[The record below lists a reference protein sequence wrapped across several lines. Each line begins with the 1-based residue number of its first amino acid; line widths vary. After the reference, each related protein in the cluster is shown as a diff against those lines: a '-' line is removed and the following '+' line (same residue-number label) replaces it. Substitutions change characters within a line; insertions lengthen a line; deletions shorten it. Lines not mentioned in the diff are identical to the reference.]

1 MIELKNVC
9 YAYGNE
15 IALRYIN
22 LNIQK
27 GESVIIQGP
36 NGCGKS
42 TLIKIL
48 NGIIFPMEGSYTY
61 ENHEI
66 TEKALKD
73 SRFAKWFHQQIGYV
87 FQNADTQL
95 FCGSVEEEIAF
106 GPTQMG
112 LSEGEIKQRTDD
124 CLKLFGIE
132 KLRERPPYNLSGGEK
147 RKVSLACILS
157 MNPEV
162 LILDEPLAGLDESTQ
177 KMLIDFL
184 KKFHA
189 AGKTLIIITHN
200 NQLAKKLGTRFI
212 QMNEDHE
219 FRGTIENC
227 SVSGSVS
234 GTVYVGGVVGAQ
246 WGGSI
251 TGCSS
256 SATVKGTVDVG
267 GVAGQT
273 NSSATLTACYA
284 TGNVII
290 SYQELRAG
298 RQCCGQDARR
308 CLVFP

>member
-1 MIELKNVC
+1 MKGRFKMIELKNVC
-9 YAYGNE
+9 YAYGKE
-15 IALRYIN
+15 VALRYIN

-42 TLIKIL
+42 TLIKLL

-61 ENHEI
+61 QGHEI
-66 TEKALKD
+66 TEKTLKD
-73 SRFAKWFHQQIGYV
+73 TRFAKWFHQQMGYV

-112 LSEGEIKQRTDD
+112 LSEDEIKQRTED

-132 KLRERPPYNLSGGEK
+132 KLRERPPYHLSGGEK

-177 KMLIDFL
+177 EMLIDFL
-184 KKFHA
+184 KQFHS

-200 NQLAKKLGTRFI
+200 NQLAKELGTRFV

-219 FRGTIENC
+219 I
-227 SVSGSVS
+227 
-234 GTVYVGGVVGAQ
+234 A
-246 WGGSI
+246 I
-251 TGCSS
+251 
-256 SATVKGTVDVG
+256 
-267 GVAGQT
+267 
-273 NSSATLTACYA
+273 
-284 TGNVII
+284 
-290 SYQELRAG
+290 
-298 RQCCGQDARR
+298 
-308 CLVFP
+308 

>member
-9 YAYGNE
+9 YAYGKE

-42 TLIKIL
+42 TLIKLL

-61 ENHEI
+61 QGHEI
-66 TEKALKD
+66 TEKTLKYT
-73 SRFAKWFHQQIGYV
+73 RFAKWFHQQMGYV

-112 LSEGEIKQRTDD
+112 LSENEIRQRTED

-132 KLRERPPYNLSGGEK
+132 KLRERPPYHLSGGEK

-162 LILDEPLAGLDESTQ
+162 LILDEPLAGLDENTQ

-184 KKFHA
+184 KKFHVS
-189 AGKTLIIITHN
+189 GKTLIIITHN
-200 NQLAKKLGTRFI
+200 NQLAKELGTRFI
-212 QMNEDHE
+212 RMNDKHE
-219 FRGTIENC
+219 
-227 SVSGSVS
+227 
-234 GTVYVGGVVGAQ
+234 
-246 WGGSI
+246 
-251 TGCSS
+251 
-256 SATVKGTVDVG
+256 
-267 GVAGQT
+267 
-273 NSSATLTACYA
+273 
-284 TGNVII
+284 II
-290 SYQELRAG
+290 I
-298 RQCCGQDARR
+298 
-308 CLVFP
+308 

>member
-42 TLIKIL
+42 TLIKLL

-61 ENHEI
+61 QGHEI
-66 TEKALKD
+66 TEKTLKD
-73 SRFAKWFHQQIGYV
+73 PRFAKWFHQQMGYV

-112 LSEGEIKQRTDD
+112 LSEGEIKQRPDD

-132 KLRERPPYNLSGGEK
+132 KLRERPPYHLSGGEK

-162 LILDEPLAGLDESTQ
+162 LILDEPLAGLDKNTQ

-200 NQLAKKLGTRFI
+200 NQLAKELGTRFI
-212 QMNEDHE
+212 QMNENHE
-219 FRGTIENC
+219 LTI
-227 SVSGSVS
+227 
-234 GTVYVGGVVGAQ
+234 
-246 WGGSI
+246 
-251 TGCSS
+251 
-256 SATVKGTVDVG
+256 
-267 GVAGQT
+267 
-273 NSSATLTACYA
+273 
-284 TGNVII
+284 
-290 SYQELRAG
+290 
-298 RQCCGQDARR
+298 
-308 CLVFP
+308 

>member
-73 SRFAKWFHQQIGYV
+73 SCFAKWFHQQMGYV

-95 FCGSVEEEIAF
+95 FCGSVEEEISF
-106 GPTQMG
+106 GPIQMG
-112 LSEGEIKQRTDD
+112 LSEEKVKQRTEDS
-124 CLKLFGIE
+124 LRLFGIE
-132 KLRERPPYNLSGGEK
+132 KLRERPPYHLSGGEK

-162 LILDEPLAGLDESTQ
+162 LILDEPLAGLDENTQ

-212 QMNEDHE
+212 QMNENHE
-219 FRGTIENC
+219 LTI
-227 SVSGSVS
+227 
-234 GTVYVGGVVGAQ
+234 
-246 WGGSI
+246 
-251 TGCSS
+251 
-256 SATVKGTVDVG
+256 
-267 GVAGQT
+267 
-273 NSSATLTACYA
+273 
-284 TGNVII
+284 
-290 SYQELRAG
+290 
-298 RQCCGQDARR
+298 
-308 CLVFP
+308 

>member
-9 YAYGNE
+9 YAYGKE

-42 TLIKIL
+42 TLIKLL

-61 ENHEI
+61 QGHEI
-66 TEKALKD
+66 TLKD
-73 SRFAKWFHQQIGYV
+73 TRFAKWFHQQMGYV

-112 LSEGEIKQRTDD
+112 LSENEIRQRTED

-132 KLRERPPYNLSGGEK
+132 KLRERPPYHLSGGEK

-162 LILDEPLAGLDESTQ
+162 LILDEPLAGLDENTQ

-184 KKFHA
+184 KKFHVS
-189 AGKTLIIITHN
+189 GKTLIIITHN
-200 NQLAKKLGTRFI
+200 NQLAKELGTRFI
-212 QMNEDHE
+212 RMNDKHE
-219 FRGTIENC
+219 
-227 SVSGSVS
+227 
-234 GTVYVGGVVGAQ
+234 
-246 WGGSI
+246 
-251 TGCSS
+251 
-256 SATVKGTVDVG
+256 
-267 GVAGQT
+267 
-273 NSSATLTACYA
+273 
-284 TGNVII
+284 II
-290 SYQELRAG
+290 I
-298 RQCCGQDARR
+298 
-308 CLVFP
+308 

>member
-42 TLIKIL
+42 TLIKLL

-61 ENHEI
+61 QGHEI
-66 TEKALKD
+66 TEKTLKD
-73 SRFAKWFHQQIGYV
+73 PRFAKWFHQQMGYV

-106 GPTQMG
+106 GPIQMG
-112 LSEGEIKQRTDD
+112 LSEGKIKQRTDD

-132 KLRERPPYNLSGGEK
+132 KLRERPPYHLSGGEK

-177 KMLIDFL
+177 KMLIDFI

-200 NQLAKKLGTRFI
+200 NQLAKELGTRFI
-212 QMNEDHE
+212 QINENHE
-219 FRGTIENC
+219 LTI
-227 SVSGSVS
+227 
-234 GTVYVGGVVGAQ
+234 
-246 WGGSI
+246 
-251 TGCSS
+251 
-256 SATVKGTVDVG
+256 
-267 GVAGQT
+267 
-273 NSSATLTACYA
+273 
-284 TGNVII
+284 
-290 SYQELRAG
+290 
-298 RQCCGQDARR
+298 
-308 CLVFP
+308 

>member
-9 YAYGNE
+9 YAYGKE

-42 TLIKIL
+42 TLIKLL

-61 ENHEI
+61 QGHEI
-66 TEKALKD
+66 TEKTLKD
-73 SRFAKWFHQQIGYV
+73 TRFAKWFHQQMGYV

-112 LSEGEIKQRTDD
+112 LSENEIRQRTED

-132 KLRERPPYNLSGGEK
+132 KLRERPPYHLSGGEK

-162 LILDEPLAGLDESTQ
+162 LILDEPLAGLDENTQ

-184 KKFHA
+184 KKFHVS
-189 AGKTLIIITHN
+189 GKTLIIITHN
-200 NQLAKKLGTRFI
+200 NQLAKELGTRFI
-212 QMNEDHE
+212 RMNYKHE
-219 FRGTIENC
+219 
-227 SVSGSVS
+227 
-234 GTVYVGGVVGAQ
+234 
-246 WGGSI
+246 
-251 TGCSS
+251 
-256 SATVKGTVDVG
+256 
-267 GVAGQT
+267 
-273 NSSATLTACYA
+273 
-284 TGNVII
+284 II
-290 SYQELRAG
+290 I
-298 RQCCGQDARR
+298 
-308 CLVFP
+308 

>member
-9 YAYGNE
+9 YAYGKE

-42 TLIKIL
+42 TLIKLL

-61 ENHEI
+61 QGHEI
-66 TEKALKD
+66 TEKTLKD
-73 SRFAKWFHQQIGYV
+73 TRFAKWFHQQMGYV

-112 LSEGEIKQRTDD
+112 LSENEIKQRTED

-132 KLRERPPYNLSGGEK
+132 KLRERPPYHLSGGEK

-162 LILDEPLAGLDESTQ
+162 LILDEPLAGLDENTQ

-184 KKFHA
+184 KKFHVL
-189 AGKTLIIITHN
+189 GKTLIIITHN
-200 NQLAKKLGTRFI
+200 NQLAKELGTRFI
-212 QMNEDHE
+212 KMNDKHE
-219 FRGTIENC
+219 ITI
-227 SVSGSVS
+227 
-234 GTVYVGGVVGAQ
+234 
-246 WGGSI
+246 
-251 TGCSS
+251 
-256 SATVKGTVDVG
+256 
-267 GVAGQT
+267 
-273 NSSATLTACYA
+273 
-284 TGNVII
+284 
-290 SYQELRAG
+290 
-298 RQCCGQDARR
+298 
-308 CLVFP
+308 

>member
-9 YAYGNE
+9 YAYEKE

-42 TLIKIL
+42 TLIKLL

-61 ENHEI
+61 QGHEI
-66 TEKALKD
+66 TEKTLKD
-73 SRFAKWFHQQIGYV
+73 TRFAKWFHQQMGYV

-106 GPTQMG
+106 GPTLMG
-112 LSEGEIKQRTDD
+112 LSENEIRQRTED

-132 KLRERPPYNLSGGEK
+132 KLRERPPYHLSGGEK

-162 LILDEPLAGLDESTQ
+162 LILDEPLAGLDENTQ

-184 KKFHA
+184 KKFHVS
-189 AGKTLIIITHN
+189 GKTLIIITHN
-200 NQLAKKLGTRFI
+200 NQLAKELGTRFI
-212 QMNEDHE
+212 RMNDKHE
-219 FRGTIENC
+219 
-227 SVSGSVS
+227 
-234 GTVYVGGVVGAQ
+234 
-246 WGGSI
+246 
-251 TGCSS
+251 
-256 SATVKGTVDVG
+256 
-267 GVAGQT
+267 
-273 NSSATLTACYA
+273 
-284 TGNVII
+284 II
-290 SYQELRAG
+290 I
-298 RQCCGQDARR
+298 
-308 CLVFP
+308 

>member
-42 TLIKIL
+42 TLIKLL
-48 NGIIFPMEGSYTY
+48 NGIILPMEGSYTY
-61 ENHEI
+61 QGHEI
-66 TEKALKD
+66 TEKTLKD
-73 SRFAKWFHQQIGYV
+73 PRFAKWFHQQMGYV
-87 FQNADTQL
+87 FQTADTQL

-106 GPTQMG
+106 GPIQMG
-112 LSEGEIKQRTDD
+112 LSEGKIKQRTDD

-132 KLRERPPYNLSGGEK
+132 KLRERPPYHLSGGEK

-200 NQLAKKLGTRFI
+200 NQLAKELGTRFI
-212 QMNEDHE
+212 QINENHE
-219 FRGTIENC
+219 LTI
-227 SVSGSVS
+227 
-234 GTVYVGGVVGAQ
+234 
-246 WGGSI
+246 
-251 TGCSS
+251 
-256 SATVKGTVDVG
+256 
-267 GVAGQT
+267 
-273 NSSATLTACYA
+273 
-284 TGNVII
+284 
-290 SYQELRAG
+290 
-298 RQCCGQDARR
+298 
-308 CLVFP
+308 

>member
-132 KLRERPPYNLSGGEK
+132 KL
-147 RKVSLACILS
+147 KVSLACILS

-219 FRGTIENC
+219 
-227 SVSGSVS
+227 
-234 GTVYVGGVVGAQ
+234 
-246 WGGSI
+246 
-251 TGCSS
+251 
-256 SATVKGTVDVG
+256 
-267 GVAGQT
+267 
-273 NSSATLTACYA
+273 LT
-284 TGNVII
+284 
-290 SYQELRAG
+290 S
-298 RQCCGQDARR
+298 
-308 CLVFP
+308 

>member
-9 YAYGNE
+9 YAYGKE

-42 TLIKIL
+42 TLIKLL

-61 ENHEI
+61 QGHEI
-66 TEKALKD
+66 TEKTLKD
-73 SRFAKWFHQQIGYV
+73 TRFAKWFHQQI
-87 FQNADTQL
+87 ADTQL

-112 LSEGEIKQRTDD
+112 LSENEIRQRTED

-132 KLRERPPYNLSGGEK
+132 KLRERPPYHLSGGEK

-162 LILDEPLAGLDESTQ
+162 LILDEPLAGLDENTQ

-184 KKFHA
+184 KKFHVS
-189 AGKTLIIITHN
+189 GKTLIIITHN
-200 NQLAKKLGTRFI
+200 NQLAKELGTRFI
-212 QMNEDHE
+212 RMNDKHE
-219 FRGTIENC
+219 
-227 SVSGSVS
+227 
-234 GTVYVGGVVGAQ
+234 
-246 WGGSI
+246 
-251 TGCSS
+251 
-256 SATVKGTVDVG
+256 
-267 GVAGQT
+267 
-273 NSSATLTACYA
+273 
-284 TGNVII
+284 II
-290 SYQELRAG
+290 I
-298 RQCCGQDARR
+298 
-308 CLVFP
+308 

>member
-9 YAYGNE
+9 YAYGKE

-42 TLIKIL
+42 TLIKLL

-61 ENHEI
+61 QGHEI
-66 TEKALKD
+66 TEKTLKD
-73 SRFAKWFHQQIGYV
+73 TRFAKWFHQQMGYV

-112 LSEGEIKQRTDD
+112 LSENEIRQRTED

-132 KLRERPPYNLSGGEK
+132 KLRERPPYPLSGGEK

-162 LILDEPLAGLDESTQ
+162 LILDEPLAGLDENTQ

-184 KKFHA
+184 KKFHVS
-189 AGKTLIIITHN
+189 GKTLIIITHN
-200 NQLAKKLGTRFI
+200 NQLAKELGTRFI
-212 QMNEDHE
+212 RMNDKHE
-219 FRGTIENC
+219 
-227 SVSGSVS
+227 
-234 GTVYVGGVVGAQ
+234 
-246 WGGSI
+246 
-251 TGCSS
+251 
-256 SATVKGTVDVG
+256 
-267 GVAGQT
+267 
-273 NSSATLTACYA
+273 
-284 TGNVII
+284 II
-290 SYQELRAG
+290 I
-298 RQCCGQDARR
+298 
-308 CLVFP
+308 

>member
-42 TLIKIL
+42 TLIKLL

-61 ENHEI
+61 QGHEI
-66 TEKALKD
+66 TEKTLKD
-73 SRFAKWFHQQIGYV
+73 PRFAKWFHQQMGYV

-106 GPTQMG
+106 GPIQMG
-112 LSEGEIKQRTDD
+112 LSEGKIKQRTDD

-132 KLRERPPYNLSGGEK
+132 KLRERPPYHLSGGEK

-200 NQLAKKLGTRFI
+200 NQIAKELGTRFI
-212 QMNEDHE
+212 QINENHE
-219 FRGTIENC
+219 LTI
-227 SVSGSVS
+227 
-234 GTVYVGGVVGAQ
+234 
-246 WGGSI
+246 
-251 TGCSS
+251 
-256 SATVKGTVDVG
+256 
-267 GVAGQT
+267 
-273 NSSATLTACYA
+273 
-284 TGNVII
+284 
-290 SYQELRAG
+290 
-298 RQCCGQDARR
+298 
-308 CLVFP
+308 

>member
-9 YAYGNE
+9 YAYGKE
-15 IALRYIN
+15 VALRYIN

-42 TLIKIL
+42 TLIKLL

-61 ENHEI
+61 QGHEI
-66 TEKALKD
+66 TEKTLKD
-73 SRFAKWFHQQIGYV
+73 NQFAKWFHQQMGYV

-112 LSEGEIKQRTDD
+112 LSEEEIKQRTED

-132 KLRERPPYNLSGGEK
+132 KLRERPPYHLSGGEK

-177 KMLIDFL
+177 EMLIDFL
-184 KKFHA
+184 KKFHE

-200 NQLAKKLGTRFI
+200 NQLAKELGTRLI
-212 QMNEDHE
+212 KMNENHE
-219 FRGTIENC
+219 
-227 SVSGSVS
+227 
-234 GTVYVGGVVGAQ
+234 
-246 WGGSI
+246 
-251 TGCSS
+251 
-256 SATVKGTVDVG
+256 
-267 GVAGQT
+267 
-273 NSSATLTACYA
+273 LTM
-284 TGNVII
+284 
-290 SYQELRAG
+290 
-298 RQCCGQDARR
+298 
-308 CLVFP
+308 

>member
-61 ENHEI
+61 EDHEI

-73 SRFAKWFHQQIGYV
+73 SRFAKWFHQQMGYV

-112 LSEGEIKQRTDD
+112 LSEGKIKQRTDD

-132 KLRERPPYNLSGGEK
+132 KLRERPPYHLSGGEK

-162 LILDEPLAGLDESTQ
+162 LILDEPLAGLDKNTQ

-200 NQLAKKLGTRFI
+200 NQLAKELGTRFI
-212 QMNEDHE
+212 KMNEDHE
-219 FRGTIENC
+219 LAI
-227 SVSGSVS
+227 
-234 GTVYVGGVVGAQ
+234 
-246 WGGSI
+246 
-251 TGCSS
+251 
-256 SATVKGTVDVG
+256 
-267 GVAGQT
+267 
-273 NSSATLTACYA
+273 
-284 TGNVII
+284 
-290 SYQELRAG
+290 
-298 RQCCGQDARR
+298 
-308 CLVFP
+308 

>member
-42 TLIKIL
+42 TLIKLL

-61 ENHEI
+61 QGHEI
-66 TEKALKD
+66 TEKTLKD
-73 SRFAKWFHQQIGYV
+73 PRFAKWFHQQMGYV

-106 GPTQMG
+106 GPIQMG
-112 LSEGEIKQRTDD
+112 LSEGKIKQRTDD

-132 KLRERPPYNLSGGEK
+132 KLRERPPYHLSGGEK

-162 LILDEPLAGLDESTQ
+162 LIFDEPLAGLDESTQ

-200 NQLAKKLGTRFI
+200 NQLAKELGTRFI
-212 QMNEDHE
+212 QINENHE
-219 FRGTIENC
+219 LTI
-227 SVSGSVS
+227 
-234 GTVYVGGVVGAQ
+234 
-246 WGGSI
+246 
-251 TGCSS
+251 
-256 SATVKGTVDVG
+256 
-267 GVAGQT
+267 
-273 NSSATLTACYA
+273 
-284 TGNVII
+284 
-290 SYQELRAG
+290 
-298 RQCCGQDARR
+298 
-308 CLVFP
+308 

>member
-9 YAYGNE
+9 YAYGKE

-42 TLIKIL
+42 TLIKLL

-61 ENHEI
+61 QGHEI
-66 TEKALKD
+66 TEKTLKD
-73 SRFAKWFHQQIGYV
+73 TRFAKWFHQQMGYV

-112 LSEGEIKQRTDD
+112 LSENEIRQRTED

-132 KLRERPPYNLSGGEK
+132 KLRERPPYHLSGGEK

-162 LILDEPLAGLDESTQ
+162 LILDEPLAGLDENTQ

-184 KKFHA
+184 KKFHVS
-189 AGKTLIIITHN
+189 GKTLIIITHN
-200 NQLAKKLGTRFI
+200 NHLAKELGTRFI
-212 QMNEDHE
+212 RMNDKHE
-219 FRGTIENC
+219 
-227 SVSGSVS
+227 
-234 GTVYVGGVVGAQ
+234 
-246 WGGSI
+246 
-251 TGCSS
+251 
-256 SATVKGTVDVG
+256 
-267 GVAGQT
+267 
-273 NSSATLTACYA
+273 
-284 TGNVII
+284 II
-290 SYQELRAG
+290 I
-298 RQCCGQDARR
+298 
-308 CLVFP
+308 